1 MIEKLVEE
9 AKQMMADSKKSE
21 QEAQAGYEAL
31 IADTNNSVA
40 ALQKEVVTKSKNKA
54 KATKDLIQTDS
65 DITDTMKELEGLK
78 QAIINSSRT

>member
-1 MIEKLVEE
+1 MSMIEKLVEE

-21 QEAQAGYEAL
+21 QEAQTAYETL

-54 KATKDLIQTDS
+54 NIYF
-65 DITDTMKELEGLK
+65 
-78 QAIINSSRT
+78 